1 MGDGY
6 TVKTNNKK
14 LIIIASVMFVV
25 AVALVVL
32 IVCINNDN
40 SDEVTFP
47 EQDIS
52 VNETTPTE
60 QPIVTEPVGPTV
72 TDIPEV
78 KPTDAVTSAEIEFAL
93 GGYKGLKA
101 YYSPNTITDSDI
113 DHNLELLQEE
123 NSMVVDLPDR
133 PFDVGD
139 LAIVTYVGK
148 VYGTVIDE
156 LYVDSLQVILGN
168 NMVPPVMEEKIIGAK
183 IGDMFEVDIDYPSDY
198 TALKEIAGKTVTFSV
213 ELITGFTYSVPEI
226 NDSFIKKNTEY
237 STVSEYRT
245 KEMERLQN
253 LEDERAHEAV
263 LESLKRQVV
272 DDCTFPSSVDNQI
285 KKSYVQEV
293 DKENKKI
300 MDEYLVDADTY
311 YQYMYGYAPGEFA
324 KKLMDSIN
332 YDTKYNYA
340 LDEIAKKESI
350 EVTEAEY
357 DEYFNRIYIEE
368 YGYTSKEDAY
378 EKLGEQQV
386 KDEVTKAV
394 KREKAS
400 KLIYDSAEIE
410 NK

>member
-1 MGDGY
+1 M
-6 TVKTNNKK
+6 KTNNKK

-52 VNETTPTE
+52 VNETKPTE
-60 QPIVTEPVGPTV
+60 QPIVTEPIVSPTV

-113 DHNLELLQEE
+113 DYNLELLQEE

-133 PFDVGD
+133 PFEVGD
-139 LAIVTYVGK
+139 MAIVTYVGK
-148 VYGTVIDE
+148 VDGIVIDE

-168 NMVPPVMEEKIIGAK
+168 NMVTPAMEEKIIGAK

-226 NDSFIKKNTEY
+226 DDSFIKEHTEY

-245 KEMERLQN
+245 KETERLQN
-253 LEDERAHEAV
+253 QENERAHEAV
-263 LESLKRQVV
+263 LDSLKRQVV
-272 DDCTFPSSVDNQI
+272 DNCTFPSSVDNQI
-285 KKSYVQEV
+285 KKLYVQEV
-293 DKENKKI
+293 DKENNKL
-300 MDEYLVDADTY
+300 MEEYLVDADTY
-311 YQYMYGYAPGEFA
+311 YQYVYGYEPGEFA

-357 DEYFNRIYIEE
+357 DEYFNRTYIEG

-378 EKLGEQQV
+378 EQQGEQQV
-386 KDEVTKAV
+386 KEDVTKAV

>member
-52 VNETTPTE
+52 VDETTPTE
-60 QPIVTEPVGPTV
+60 QPIVTEPASPTV

-78 KPTDAVTSAEIEFAL
+78 KPTDVVTPAEIEFAL
-93 GGYKGLKA
+93 GEYKGLKA
-101 YYSPNTITDSDI
+101 NYSPITITDSDI
-113 DHNLELLQEE
+113 DNNLELLQEE
-123 NSMVVDLPDR
+123 NSMVVDMPDR
-133 PFDVGD
+133 PFEVGD
-139 LAIVTYVGK
+139 MAIVTYVGK
-148 VYGTVIDE
+148 VDGTVIDE
-156 LYVDSLQVILGN
+156 LYVDSLQAILGN
-168 NMVPPVMEEKIIGAK
+168 NMVPSAMEEKIIGSK
-183 IGDMFEVDIDYPSDY
+183 IGDVFEVDIDYPADY
-198 TALKEIAGKTVTFSV
+198 TALKEIAGKTVTFRV

-226 NDSFIKKNTEY
+226 DDSFIKEYTEY
-237 STVSEYRT
+237 STISEYRT

-253 LEDERAHEAV
+253 QEDERAHEVV
-263 LESLKRQVV
+263 LDSLKRQVV
-272 DDCTFPSSVDNQI
+272 DNCTFPPSVDNQI

-340 LDEIAKKESI
+340 LDEIAKKEGI
-350 EVTEAEY
+350 EVTESEY
-357 DEYFNRIYIEE
+357 DEYFNRTYIER

-378 EKLGEQQV
+378 EQQGEQQV
-386 KDEVTKAV
+386 KEDVTKAV

-410 NK
+410 NN

>member
-1 MGDGY
+1 M
-6 TVKTNNKK
+6 KTNNKK

-25 AVALVVL
+25 VVALVVL

-52 VNETTPTE
+52 VNETKPTE
-60 QPIVTEPVGPTV
+60 QPIVTEPIVSPTV

-113 DHNLELLQEE
+113 DYNLELLQEE

-133 PFDVGD
+133 PFEVGD
-139 LAIVTYVGK
+139 MAIVTYVGK
-148 VYGTVIDE
+148 VDGTVIDE

-226 NDSFIKKNTEY
+226 DDSFIKEHTEY

-245 KEMERLQN
+245 KETERLQN
-253 LEDERAHEAV
+253 QENERAQEAV
-263 LESLKRQVV
+263 LESLKHQVV
-272 DDCTFPSSVDNQI
+272 DNCTFPSSVDNQI
-285 KKSYVQEV
+285 KKLYVQEV
-293 DKENKKI
+293 DKENNKL
-300 MDEYLVDADTY
+300 MEEYLVDADTY
-311 YQYMYGYAPGEFA
+311 YQYVYGYEPGEFA

-357 DEYFNRIYIEE
+357 DEYFNRTYIEG

-378 EKLGEQQV
+378 EQQGEQQV
-386 KDEVTKAV
+386 KEDVTKAV